1 MSEEKFNL
9 SVEEHNDV
17 IILRTE
23 GYINNIA
30 GEKIADT
37 CYEKINGGFKKF
49 LLDMEKSGIVNSI
62 GVSIII
68 EIIEKLQEID
78 GYIGYF
84 NLAPIVAKTF
94 KIMGLV
100 EYSTIFDSEK
110 EAFSGYGKEIIINIK
125 IGFS

>member
-1 MSEEKFNL
+1 MSDEKFSLTIEEKD
-9 SVEEHNDV
+9 SV
-17 IILRTE
+17 IILRTS

-37 CYEKINGGFKKF
+37 CYDQIAKGFKYF

-68 EIIEKLQEID
+68 EIIEKLQEV
-78 GYIGYF
+78 GGHIGYF
-84 NLAPIVAKTF
+84 NLAPIVSKTF

-100 EYSTIFDSEK
+100 EYSTIFDSEN
-110 EAFSGYGKEIIINIK
+110 EALADIK
-125 IGFS
+125 NK

>member
-9 SVEEHNDV
+9 SSEEENDI
-17 IILRTE
+17 IILRTD
-23 GYINNIA
+23 GYINNVG
-30 GEKIADT
+30 GEKIAEA
-37 CYEKINGGFKKF
+37 CYEKIDAGFKKF
-49 LLDMEKSGIVNSI
+49 LIDMEKSSIVNSI

-78 GYIGYF
+78 GHIGYF

-100 EYSTIFDSEK
+100 EYSTIFESEEEAKK
-110 EAFSGYGKEIIINIK
+110 EMAAK
-125 IGFS
+125 